1 MRTFI
6 HIGQHKTGTTSIQH
20 YLKENRTDLG
30 QRGLYIADSLAGE
43 SSPSHFMLNMFALNE
58 HRYSSM
64 KEKFLA
70 AHSVDFFSRLKYSL
84 PLEIATHYKKAE
96 DSGCTDIVWS
106 NEGLYLLNSMEEYAR
121 LKGLFEKHSTE
132 IVCICC
138 FREVESYK
146 NSYRQQLKKQGIS
159 HSDIEDS
166 YRNMSDDSWLFN
178 YRRKKRL
185 LRKAFGKIIIFQY
198 EKNGMVEKFM
208 ECIDHPIN
216 TKNIPRLNVTK
227 NS

>member
-30 QRGLYIADSLAGE
+30 KRGLYIADSLASE

-70 AHSVDFFSRLKYSL
+70 THPVDFFSRLKYNL
-84 PLEIATHYKKAE
+84 PLEIATHYKRAE

-106 NEGLYLLNSMEEYAR
+106 NEGLYLLNSIEEYAR
-121 LKGLFEKHSTE
+121 LRGLFEKHSTE

-146 NSYRQQLKKQGIS
+146 NSYRQQLKKQGIE
-159 HSDIEDS
+159 HSEIEDS
-166 YRNMSDDSWLFN
+166 YRNTSDDSWLFN
-178 YRRKKRL
+178 YRKKKYL
-185 LRKAFGKIIIFQY
+185 LRKSFEKLIIFQY

-208 ECIDHPIN
+208 ECIDYPIN
-216 TKNIPRLNVTK
+216 TENIPHLNVTI